1 MMNIVRTGV
10 STAWLVLSL
19 AIGLHAT
26 PTLHCG
32 AALGTQF
39 NLEPVAN
46 AVPQQL
52 EAVDF
57 IPNGVALNEDLV
69 VGGAFDSRGVTFA
82 AANATT
88 PHWDASVGGYY
99 VRRSSAAGCAPQFE
113 GGLPVIEA
121 GGNGFT
127 SNGGVVVAADP
138 VRGAFFVADLRFSA
152 ADSGL
157 SAIGLFRASAATLLN
172 PALCPNGTHTANQAK
187 SCWTQTPPAVID
199 PIPSGDFD
207 ALDYPSIAVDE
218 RANGSGTGAGDVYV
232 AFDGGNGQGGVVVN
246 LVSCTNSLS
255 CSAPMIISARGENVA
270 FNGTEDAY
278 VQVRPDGKITV
289 TYLDQTNSTGNSR
302 TEIIKFVIC
311 QPRGAPMAAVCSAPT
326 VVAREA
332 QTISTLDLLNQA
344 LSSENFF
351 VFTNVRRAH
360 RLEADGKT
368 VTTFVVWDRCAQYF
382 TFIPNTNSNPPALC
396 LNADVVMS
404 TSTNGGKTWSAT
416 TGVNT
421 DPGHQFF
428 PAISTD
434 DSTGT
439 VNIVYYDTEQDFL
452 HKRMVVTL
460 NQIARG
466 TKEVGVPILLTTTP
480 IPWDADPNQT
490 AFPVDDFDFHL
501 GIKARGMGTPG
512 FSRVYVSF
520 TSTGDREGVYKGQ
533 SLPEQNNNLQKLL
546 Y

>member
-1 MMNIVRTGV
+1 MKVMRAGLW
-10 STAWLVLSL
+10 TAWVVLSL
-19 AIGLHAT
+19 GIGLHAN
-26 PTLHCG
+26 PTLQC
-32 AALGTQF
+32 AADLGTQF
-39 NLEPVAN
+39 NLEPAAN

-52 EAVDF
+52 EVVDF

-82 AANATT
+82 PAKATT

-113 GGLPVIEA
+113 GGLPAIEA
-121 GGNGFT
+121 GGNSFT

-138 VRGAFFVADLRFSA
+138 ARGAFFVADLRFSA
-152 ADSGL
+152 SDSGM
-157 SAIGLFRASAATLLN
+157 SAIGLFRASSKTLLN
-172 PALCPNGTHTANQAK
+172 TTLCPNGTHTAAQAK
-187 SCWTQTPPAVID
+187 SCWTSTPPALID
-199 PIPSGDFD
+199 PIPSGGTIN

-218 RANGSGTGAGDVYV
+218 RASGSGTGAGDIYL
-232 AFDGGNGQGGVVVN
+232 AFDGSNGQGGVVVN
-246 LVSCTNSLS
+246 LVSCTSVLS
-255 CSAPMIISARGENVA
+255 CSVPIIISARGENVA

-289 TYLDQTNSTGNSR
+289 TYLDQTNKNETSP
-302 TEIIKFVIC
+302 TEIIKFVTC
-311 QPRGAPMAAVCSAPT
+311 QPRGAPTAPVCSAPT
-326 VVAREA
+326 IVAKET
-332 QTISTLDLLNQA
+332 QTISTSDLNQA

-351 VFTNVRRAH
+351 AFTNVRHAH

-368 VTTFVVWDRCAQYF
+368 ITTFVVWDRCAKYF
-382 TFIPNTNSNPPALC
+382 TFLQNPNPGQPALC
-396 LNADVVMS
+396 LNADVVMR
-404 TSTNGGKTWSAT
+404 TSTNGGTTWSVT
-416 TGVNT
+416 TPVNT

-428 PAISTD
+428 PSISTD

-452 HKRMVVTL
+452 HKRMVVVL
-460 NQIARG
+460 NQIAAG
-466 TKEVGVPILLTTTP
+466 TKEVGAPILLTTTP

-490 AFPVDDFDFHL
+490 ALPVDDFDFHL
-501 GIKARGMGTPG
+501 GVKARGMGPPG

-520 TSTGDREGVYKGQ
+520 TSTGDRNGIYQGQ

>member
-10 STAWLVLSL
+10 STAWVVLSL
-19 AIGLHAT
+19 VIGLEAA

-39 NLEPVAN
+39 NLEPATN

-82 AANATT
+82 GANATT

-138 VRGAFFVADLRFSA
+138 VRGAFFLADLRFST

-157 SAIGLFRASAATLLN
+157 SAIGLFRASSLTLLN
-172 PALCPNGTHTANQAK
+172 PTLCPNGTHTAAQAK
-187 SCWTQTPPAVID
+187 SCWTETPPAVID
-199 PIPSGDFD
+199 PIPSAGEFN

-218 RANGSGTGAGDVYV
+218 RANASGTGSGDVYV

-246 LVSCTNSLS
+246 LVSCSNHLS
-255 CSAPMIISARGENVA
+255 CSPPVVISSRGENVA

-289 TYLDQTNSTGNSR
+289 TYLDQTNSNETSP
-302 TEIIKFVIC
+302 TEIIKFVMC
-311 QPRGAPMAAVCSAPT
+311 QPGGAPTPPVCSAPA
-326 VVAREA
+326 VVAKET
-332 QTISTLDLLNQA
+332 QTISTFDLNQA

-351 VFTNVRRAH
+351 AFTNARHAH

-382 TFIPNTNSNPPALC
+382 TFIPNPNSNQPALC
-396 LNADVVMS
+396 LNADVVMR

-428 PAISTD
+428 PSISTD

-452 HKRMVVTL
+452 YKRMVVTL

-466 TKEVGVPILLTTTP
+466 TQEVGAPILLTTTP

-490 AFPVDDFDFHL
+490 ALPVDDFDFHL

-520 TSTGDREGVYKGQ
+520 TSTGDRGGIYKGQ
-533 SLPEQNNNLQKLL
+533 SLPEQNNNLQELL